1 MISMNK
7 KFPDMKKII
16 TLFYLL
22 FCVVL
27 ITAQTTPG
35 EYTIKNIDINTKNSD
50 FGTAFLGKDRIIF
63 AAPSENVIIVN
74 KVWNENGQKF
84 LDLYTGII
92 TEDRQLIDKK
102 RLSGDVN
109 TKYHEA
115 GVAITKDLKTVYF
128 TANNFYKKKFLTD
141 SSGINNLQI
150 FRAQLDV
157 DGKWTSKEK
166 LPFNNDQYSVGH
178 PALNHDDSKLYF
190 VSDMP
195 GSYGKTDLYVVDIN
209 EDGSFGIPRNLGP
222 KINSIEKEMFPY
234 IGKDNILYFSTNGH
248 PGFGE
253 LDIFASKIFDN
264 SVSQPINLDE
274 PVNSPDDDFAFIID
288 DARDRGFFS
297 SNRKEGKGDDDIYSF
312 LASPGLYIHCEQVII
327 GVVRSESSG
336 DLLPGAK
343 VVLLDE
349 DGDEIS
355 STIADADGSYVLEGA
370 ICDTDVIVIGSLERY
385 LNDEHEIT
393 MVNDIDS
400 APYLLNLNLPD
411 QFVSNRVNINT
422 IYFDF
427 DKSNIRPD
435 AAKELD
441 KVVQVMNEYPELLI
455 EAGSYT
461 DSRGKD
467 AYNMKLSERRAKST
481 VDYIVSKGISL
492 DRITYKGYGET
503 DLVNDC
509 TNGVKCTPEEHQ
521 LNRRTEFTIAN
532 ESGFELIP
540 SEEETEN

>member
-1 MISMNK
+1 MNK
-7 KFPDMKKII
+7 NSPIMKKII
-16 TLFYLL
+16 ILFYLL
-22 FCVVL
+22 TSVAF
-27 ITAQTTPG
+27 INGQTTPG

-63 AAPSENVIIVN
+63 AAPTENVMIVN

-102 RLSGDVN
+102 RLAGDVN

-115 GVAITKDLKTVYF
+115 GVAISKDLKTVYF
-128 TANNFYKKKFLTD
+128 TANNFYEKKFLTD
-141 SSGINNLQI
+141 SSGVNNLQI

-157 DGKWTSKEK
+157 EGKWTLKEK

-195 GSYGKTDLYVVDIN
+195 GSYGKSDIYVVDIN
-209 EDGSFGIPRNLGP
+209 EDGSFGAPKNLGP
-222 KINSIEKEMFPY
+222 KINTAEKEMFPY
-234 IGKDNILYFSTNGH
+234 IGMDNILYFSTDGH
-248 PGFGE
+248 PGYGE
-253 LDIFASKIFDN
+253 LDVFASKIFDN

-274 PVNSPDDDFAFIID
+274 PVNSPEDDFAFIID
-288 DARDRGFFS
+288 DSRDRGFFS
-297 SNRKEGKGDDDIYSF
+297 SNREEGKGDDDIYSF
-312 LASPGLYIHCEQVII
+312 LASPGLYIHCEQGIV

-349 DGDEIS
+349 DGDEIDA
-355 STIADADGSYVLEGA
+355 TIADASGAYALKGALCGS
-370 ICDTDVIVIGSLERY
+370 DVTVIGSMERY
-385 LNDEHEIT
+385 LNDERDIT
-393 MVNDIDS
+393 TINDIDA
-400 APYLLNLNLPD
+400 APYRLNLNLPD

-441 KVVQVMNEYPELLI
+441 KVVQVMKEYPELLI
-455 EAGSYT
+455 EAGSHT

-467 AYNMKLSERRAKST
+467 KYNMKLSERRAKST
-481 VDYIVSKGISL
+481 VDYIVSKGIDSG
-492 DRITYKGYGET
+492 RISYVGYGET
-503 DLVNDC
+503 QLVNKC
-509 TNGVKCTPEEHQ
+509 ANGVKCTEEEHQ

-540 SEEETEN
+540 SNE

>member
-1 MISMNK
+1 MIK
-7 KFPDMKKII
+7 KIPDMKNII

-22 FCVVL
+22 TTVVL
-27 ITAQTTPG
+27 INAQTTPG
-35 EYTIKNIDINTKNSD
+35 EYTIKNIEINTKNSD
-50 FGTAFLGKDRIIF
+50 FGTAFLGKDKIIF
-63 AAPSENVIIVN
+63 AAPSENVMIVN

-92 TEDRQLIDKK
+92 TEDRQVIDKK
-102 RLSGDVN
+102 RVLGDVN
-109 TKYHEA
+109 TKFHEA
-115 GVAITKDLKTVYF
+115 GVAISKDLKTVYF

-141 SSGINNLQI
+141 SSGVNNLQI

-157 DGKWTSKEK
+157 EGKWTMKEK
-166 LPFNNDQYSVGH
+166 LSLNNDQYSIGH

-195 GSYGKTDLYVVDIN
+195 GSYGKTDIYVVDIN
-209 EDGSFGIPRNLGP
+209 EDGSFGVPRNLGP
-222 KINSIEKEMFPY
+222 KINTKEKEMFPY
-234 IGKDNILYFSTNGH
+234 IGIDNILYFSTDGH
-248 PGFGE
+248 PGYGE

-274 PVNSPDDDFAFIID
+274 PVNSPEDDFAFIID
-288 DARDRGFFS
+288 DTRDRGFFS
-297 SNRKEGKGDDDIYSF
+297 SNRDEGVGDDDIYSF
-312 LASPGLYIHCEQVII
+312 LASPGLYIHCEQAIA

-336 DLLPGAK
+336 DLLPGTK

-349 DGDEIS
+349 DGDEIA
-355 STIADADGSYVLEGA
+355 TTVADASGAYRLEGA
-370 ICDTDVIVIGSLERY
+370 ICGTDVTVIGSLERY
-385 LNDEHEIT
+385 LNDERDIT
-393 MVNDIDS
+393 VVNDIDA
-400 APYLLNLNLPD
+400 APYRLNLNLPD

-467 AYNMKLSERRAKST
+467 KYNMKLSERRAKST
-481 VDYIVSKGISL
+481 VDYIVSKGINS

-503 DLVNDC
+503 DLVNKC
-509 TNGVKCTPEEHQ
+509 SNGVKCTEEEHQ

-540 SEEETEN
+540 SEEGTEN